1 MRSNN
6 QLVLGNVYETS
17 VEAVAQG
24 DPRKRL
30 VKLLT
35 ERRFDAIGGP
45 CATVNC
51 CQFGISEPVPRMP
64 TAAA

>member
-17 VEAVAQG
+17 VESVAQG
-24 DPRKRL
+24 DARKRL

-35 ERRFDAIGGP
+35 EGRFDAIGGP
-45 CATVNC
+45 CVLSC
-51 CQFGISEPVPRMP
+51 RVSKR
-64 TAAA
+64 

>member
-1 MRSNN
+1 MSSSS
-6 QLVLGNVYETS
+6 QLVLGNVDETS
-17 VEAVAQG
+17 VESVAQG
-24 DPRKRL
+24 DARKRL

-35 ERRFDAIGGP
+35 EGRFDAIGGP

-51 CQFGISEPVPRMP
+51 CQFGISEPVQRLP